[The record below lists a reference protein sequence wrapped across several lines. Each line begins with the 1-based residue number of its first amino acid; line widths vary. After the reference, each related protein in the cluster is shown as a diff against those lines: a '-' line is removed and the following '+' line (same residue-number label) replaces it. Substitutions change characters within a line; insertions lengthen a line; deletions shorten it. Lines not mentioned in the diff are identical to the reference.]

1 MIKTPFLLCVIEWV
15 TMGIIYKTYKKNT
28 QMCIYLLAVC
38 VFTLISS
45 VTAEIMAGAV
55 TLKPSGVLSMIAEWE
70 DTPKDGAFYDIFL
83 LTTITST
90 YTVTLHTLNNLQF
103 ETNKMS
109 YNIPSGR
116 QNQFIAGNSQTSGT
130 FPGFAMNNQYRVW
143 IRYVNAQGVQLNKA
157 GGQVEM
163 SLHASPMVQASTVQ
177 VLSFQVFLV

>member
-1 MIKTPFLLCVIEWV
+1 MTRDIARIT
-15 TMGIIYKTYKKNT
+15 YKTRKTTT
-28 QMCIYLLAVC
+28 QMCTYLIAVC
-38 VFTLISS
+38 VLTLISS
-45 VTAEIMAGAV
+45 VKAEIMAGAV
-55 TLKPSGVLSMIAEWE
+55 TLKPSGVLSMRAEWE

-83 LTTITST
+83 LTTIQST
-90 YTVTLHTLNNLQF
+90 GTVTLHRLNNLQF

-116 QNQFIAGNSQTSGT
+116 QNQFIPGNGQTPGT

-177 VLSFQVFLV
+177 VIFSYIFVV

>member
-1 MIKTPFLLCVIEWV
+1 MR
-15 TMGIIYKTYKKNT
+15 TYP
-28 QMCIYLLAVC
+28 LVVC
-38 VFTLISS
+38 VLTLISS
-45 VTAEIMAGAV
+45 ATADIKAGTV

-83 LTTITST
+83 LTTIAST
-90 YTVTLHTLNNLQF
+90 GTVLLHRLNNLQF

-116 QNQFIAGNSQTSGT
+116 QNQFIAGNSQTFGT
-130 FPGFAMNNQYRVW
+130 FPGFALNNQYRVY

-157 GGQVEM
+157 GGQTEM

-177 VLSFQVFLV
+177 VFSFQVFIV